1 MNKKEWKEKNEQEK
15 KKKLEELT
23 EMFRKYGANNPES
36 WARSVVNPEIKPYKT
51 NQLTRFSLLKAL
63 TSEVL
68 KESDTAWVELQL
80 SKGSKNEGS
89 PLSQLA
95 LQ

>member
-1 MNKKEWKEKNEQEK
+1 MNKKEWKEKNEQEE
-15 KKKLEELT
+15 KKKLEKLT

-36 WARSVVNPEIKPYKT
+36 WARPVANTEMKPYKT
-51 NQLTRFSLLKAL
+51 NQIARFSLLKAL